1 MPQNRRDLLLH
12 AGVAVSTLALVRN
25 ARAAAPAPWAQ
36 AAAGSHAVVP
46 LPFAAD
52 KLKGLSAKMLTSHHE
67 NNYAGAIKNLNK
79 VELELAKAT
88 KDTPAFAVA
97 GLRQSELQFRNSAAL
112 HELYFGNLGGDGK
125 VAGSVAV
132 DVAAAFGSAGR
143 FDEQFRQAA
152 AGLYGGSGWVTLGLD
167 TSTRALTVSATQ
179 NHTQAAVATLPLL
192 VMDMYE
198 HSYQMDFGAAAAR
211 YVDAFMENVAWE
223 EVDRRHQKA
232 RAVLALLHP

>member
-1 MPQNRRDLLLH
+1 M
-12 AGVAVSTLALVRN
+12 
-25 ARAAAPAPWAQ
+25 
-36 AAAGSHAVVP
+36 
-46 LPFAAD
+46 
-52 KLKGLSAKMLTSHHE
+52 LKSHHE
-67 NNYAGAIKNLNK
+67 NNYGGAIKNLNK
-79 VELELAKAT
+79 VELELAMVG
-88 KDTPAFAVA
+88 KDTPPFLVA

-125 VAGSVAV
+125 AGGGIAT
-132 DVAAAFGSAGR
+132 DVAAAFGSAAR

-167 TSTRALTVSATQ
+167 TASRALTITASQ
-179 NHTQAAVATLPLL
+179 NHTQASVATLPLL

-211 YVDAFMENVAWE
+211 YVDAFMDNVAWD

-232 RAVLALLHP
+232 RQVLALLGP